1 MKICCLCSLAS
12 GNSQGMRGAWFRGV
26 SSLASAVALAACNGA
41 GERPPAPPPAWAV
54 APPGGIKPPAAPI
67 SASFPGQGAITKVRS
82 AGEVPLLGHRVD
94 AKPGD
99 WMIENAGSVAVVSA
113 EGKLIDFGGLGG
125 HDELTAIDATVFLAF
140 DAAHTEIVK
149 IEPIPGT
156 AVLHVERRVLE
167 KPITLHEFIGFV
179 GPVLK
184 VESAVAAAAPAAA
197 ELAVTLGERVGW
209 GNVPTWAEGHG
220 FANNGGTF
228 PGDFLARES
237 FGVSYALC
245 SDAGRMMSRF
255 GGGDPGFYPSAF
267 TGEETIP
274 IPAEGLSARRGIS
287 IVQSPLSL
295 GRAAVTLPC
304 VQRAGLERWPMP
316 PSLPDSARIE
326 AARCTPDGKPGAP
339 WARFAAREQE
349 AWLPRGCMQLRFTAP
364 GHTPTAWFA
373 PGAAMTQVLAPS
385 GTLRF
390 SVTDHAKKPM
400 PARVLVRGIAPTPD
414 PDWGDDPSVGAAVNV
429 VYSDR
434 GVGERELPPG
444 KYQIVIGR
452 GFEFTDVEQEITV
465 APQAIADVKAELE
478 RVVDTRGWISADLH
492 LHAVPS
498 PDAPQLL
505 EDRIRALVAAGV
517 EVGVATDHN
526 AVTDYA
532 PTIRSMGLGREIA
545 SVVGD
550 EITTKEPYFGHFNAF
565 PLPGGSLPIPWKG
578 GTPRRIFASAHAAGP
593 VGEIPIV
600 QVNHPRMS
608 DIGYFDL
615 LHFDRDDLQGFFRRA
630 PLADMGFEALEVFN
644 GDHYNHIDQVENVI
658 KDWFAL
664 LNAGFRFT
672 ATGNSDSHK
681 LTYQEAGAPRN
692 FVLVPNDDPAAFD
705 QHAFLDAIRRG
716 RVVVSS
722 GPFVRV
728 EVNGQ
733 PVGSTVPAGPA
744 KIHVMVDAPPWV
756 DVDRVQLIRR
766 GEVMKEWTG
775 LTRGPGSRVL
785 DVQLDEPLRKGEWVA
800 AIARGSRPMTY
811 LHRGGAQPF
820 GFTNP
825 IWID

>member
-1 MKICCLCSLAS
+1 
-12 GNSQGMRGAWFRGV
+12 MRGARFRGV
-26 SSLASAVALAACNGA
+26 SSLASALVLAACTRGQ
-41 GERPPAPPPAWAV
+41 ERPPTPPPAWAV
-54 APPGGIKPPAAPI
+54 TPAPGAKPAAPPPLP
-67 SASFPGQGAITKVRS
+67 SFLGQGAITRARS

-99 WMIENAGSVAVVSA
+99 WIIENAGSVAVVSA

-125 HDELTAIDATVFLAF
+125 HDEITAIDPIVFVGF
-140 DAAHTEIVK
+140 DAAHSEIVK

-156 AVLHVERRVLE
+156 AVLHVERRILE
-167 KPITLHEFIGFV
+167 KPITLHEFFGFA

-184 VESAVAAAAPAAA
+184 IETAVAAAAPAAA

-220 FANNGGTF
+220 FASQGGAHT
-228 PGDFLARES
+228 GDFLARES
-237 FGVSYALC
+237 FGVAYALC
-245 SDAGRMMSRF
+245 SDRGRMMSRF
-255 GGGDPGFYPSAF
+255 SGGDPGFYPSAV

-274 IPAEGLSARRGIS
+274 IPAEGLSARRVIS
-287 IVQSPLSL
+287 IAQSPLSL

-304 VQRAGLERWPMP
+304 VQGAGLERWPLP
-316 PSLPDSARIE
+316 PTLPESARIE
-326 AARCTPDGKPGAP
+326 AARCLPDGKPGAP

-349 AWLPRGCMQLRFTAP
+349 AWLPRGCMHLRFTAP
-364 GHTPTAWFA
+364 GHAPTPWFA
-373 PGAAMTQVLAPS
+373 PATAMSQTLPLS

-390 SVTDHAKKPM
+390 TVTERGKKAM

-429 VYSDR
+429 VYSDK

-444 KYQIVIGR
+444 KYQVSIGR
-452 GFEFTDVEQEITV
+452 GFEYTDVDQEITV
-465 APQAIADVKAELE
+465 APSAVADVKAELE

-532 PTIRSMGLGREIA
+532 PTIRSMGLEREIA

-565 PLPGGSLPIPWKG
+565 PLPSGAPPIPWKG
-578 GTPRRIFASAHAAGP
+578 RMPRQIFAAAHAAGP
-593 VGEIPIV
+593 LGEIPIV
-600 QVNHPRMS
+600 QVNHPRMG

-615 LHFDRDDLQGFFRRA
+615 LHLDREDLPGFFRRA
-630 PLADMGFEALEVFN
+630 PLADMGFEAIEVFN
-644 GDHYNHIDQVENVI
+644 GDHYNHIDAVDAVL

-692 FVLVPNDDPAAFD
+692 FVLVPSDDPAAFD
-705 QHAFLDAIRRG
+705 QRAFLDAIRRG

-722 GPFVRV
+722 GPFVKL
-728 EVNGQ
+728 EINGQ
-733 PVGSTVPAGPA
+733 PVGSTIPAGPA
-744 KIHVMVDAPPWV
+744 KIHVIVDAPPWV
-756 DVDRVQLIRR
+756 TIDRVQIVRR
-766 GEVMKEWTG
+766 GEVLKEWTG
-775 LTRGPGSRVL
+775 LTRGAGARFL
-785 DVQLDEPLRKGEWVA
+785 DATLDEPLRKGEWVV
-800 AIARGSRPMTY
+800 AIARGSKAMTY
-811 LHRGGAQPF
+811 LHRSGALPF

>member
-1 MKICCLCSLAS
+1 
-12 GNSQGMRGAWFRGV
+12 MRGARFRGV
-26 SSLASAVALAACNGA
+26 SSLASALALAACNG
-41 GERPPAPPPAWAV
+41 GQERPPAPPAAWAV
-54 APPGGIKPPAAPI
+54 TPPPGAKPAAPP
-67 SASFPGQGAITKVRS
+67 ALPSFVGEGAITRVRS

-94 AKPGD
+94 ARPGD
-99 WMIENAGSVAVVSA
+99 WIIENAGSVAVVSA

-125 HDELTAIDATVFLAF
+125 HDEITAIDPTVFLGF
-140 DAAHTEIVK
+140 DPAHTEIVK
-149 IEPIPGT
+149 IEPIAGT

-167 KPITLHEFIGFV
+167 KPITLHEFVAFV

-184 VESAVAAAAPAAA
+184 IESAVAATAPAAA
-197 ELAVTLGERVGW
+197 ALAVTLGERVGW

-220 FANNGGTF
+220 FASQGGTQT
-228 PGDFLARES
+228 GDFLARES

-255 GGGDPGFYPSAF
+255 GGGDPGFYPSAY

-274 IPAEGLSARRGIS
+274 IPAEGLSARRVIS
-287 IVQSPLSL
+287 LAQSPLSL

-304 VQRAGLERWPMP
+304 VQRAGLERWPLP
-316 PSLPDSARIE
+316 PSLPESARIE
-326 AARCTPDGKPGAP
+326 AARCLPDGKPGAP

-349 AWLPRGCMQLRFTAP
+349 AWLPRGCMHLRFTAP
-364 GHTPTAWFA
+364 GHTPTPWFA
-373 PGAAMTQVLAPS
+373 PATAMTQALAPS

-390 SVTDHAKKPM
+390 TVTERGKKAM

-429 VYSDR
+429 VYSDK
-434 GVGERELPPG
+434 GVGEREIPPG
-444 KYQIVIGR
+444 KYQVSIGR
-452 GFEFTDVEQEITV
+452 GFEYTDVDQEITV
-465 APQAIADVKAELE
+465 APSAVAEVKAELE

-545 SVVGD
+545 SVIGD
-550 EITTKEPYFGHFNAF
+550 EITTKEPELGHFIAF
-565 PLPGGSLPIPWKG
+565 PLPSGSPPIPWKG
-578 GTPRRIFASAHAAGP
+578 VMPRQVFATAHAAGP
-593 VGEIPIV
+593 LGEIPVV
-600 QVNHPRMS
+600 QVNHPRMG

-615 LHFDRDDLQGFFRRA
+615 LHLDRDDLPGFFRHA

-644 GDHYNHIDQVENVI
+644 GDHYNHIDAVDIVI

-722 GPFVRV
+722 GPFVRL
-728 EVNGQ
+728 EINGQ
-733 PVGSTVPAGPA
+733 PVGSTVAAGPA
-744 KIHVMVDAPPWV
+744 KIHVIVDAPPWV
-756 DVDRVQLIRR
+756 SVDRVELVRR
-766 GEVMKEWTG
+766 GEVLKEWTG
-775 LTRGPGSRVL
+775 LTHGAGARTL
-785 DVQLDEPLRKGEWVA
+785 DATIDEPLRKGEWVV
-800 AIARGSRPMTY
+800 AIARGSKPMTY
-811 LHRGGAQPF
+811 LHRRGALPF